1 MALNGTDCFITQLC
15 LRPGIVGE
23 ERAGTTLA
31 RKNTSAEEGITGE

>member
-1 MALNGTDCFITQLC
+1 MAWYGTDYFITRLC

-31 RKNTSAEEGITGE
+31 RKNASANEGITGE